1 MPRSGIP
8 ELGLRATVVAALCV
22 PMVLPNAALGYAS
35 GSSVTKD
42 CHEQITL
49 FALDSSE
56 WPRGTTPPESE
67 NAERLAGQLAVP
79 IPSAHEN
86 LWSVSTVIG
95 VRWPDF
101 EGAEPSDFVAL
112 NRVHTDVA
120 DQREHCLRAPSMDD
134 TPDDPAGSR
143 EAVAACRAY
152 IREQMEQAIGAEDRL
167 DLEATETVELWL
179 AFVGDDEVEV
189 QRFGFHMGQALHALQ
204 DSFSHTVRTEDGRR
218 IRHVLNYA
226 ESVGGTLDE
235 DVDGHE
241 HRSALD
247 DCELGTP
254 LLDARVSQATQA
266 STALLQAVASAEGG
280 RRGRLERV
288 DAVLDEWLTFAE
300 DDECVLDIDAC
311 NPPELAQSASGCT
324 AGGRAGGGALVL
336 MLGVLGCL
344 AFRRNSIGL
353 AGLLAFASVL
363 VASAASAQDGVP
375 GEEAMPPASEI
386 PDEEREADATI
397 DASGDEELAEEA
409 QEQEQEGAV
418 VVGADPSKDELS
430 VVEERQVEADSG
442 GMAINDGVGF
452 QLSVFGSLDEAG
464 FGGSLGLRFPIGEH
478 FILGVDG
485 EYDSWLSTEAGRL
498 ENGAFN
504 GYLTGIIVWAI
515 FDRVEIR
522 SNIHAGVTVL
532 LSDLYNADRGSV
544 GPFFGVTPISAAV
557 RVTRAVRV
565 VLDPGGIFVEMPR
578 IDPGPPLL
586 RRSHRLMVGIHITP

>member
-1 MPRSGIP
+1 MHRT
-8 ELGLRATVVAALCV
+8 ELSEFGLLATMVAVLCAPLV
-22 PMVLPNAALGYAS
+22 APNAALAYAS

-56 WPRGTTPPESE
+56 WPRGEAAPESE
-67 NAERLAGQLAVP
+67 DAERLAGQLAVP
-79 IPSAHEN
+79 IPAEHEN

-120 DQREHCLRAPSMDD
+120 DQREHCLREPSMDD
-134 TPDDPAGSR
+134 SPDDPAGSR

-152 IREQMEQAIGAEDRL
+152 VREQVELAIGAEDRL
-167 DLEATETVELWL
+167 DVEATETVELWL

-204 DSFSHTVRTEDGRR
+204 DSFSHTVRSEDGRR

-226 ESVGGTLDE
+226 ESVGGKLDV

-247 DCELGTP
+247 NCELGTP
-254 LLDARVSQATQA
+254 LIDTRVSQATQA
-266 STALLQAVASAEGG
+266 STELLQAVASDDGG
-280 RRGRLERV
+280 RLGRLERV
-288 DAVLDEWLTFAE
+288 DAVLDGWLTFA
-300 DDECVLDIDAC
+300 DDGECVLDIDEC
-311 NPPELAQSASGCT
+311 SPPELAQSESGCT
-324 AGGRAGGGALVL
+324 AGGRAGGGAAAL
-336 MLGVLGCL
+336 MLGVLGWL
-344 AFRRNSIGL
+344 AFRRNSLGL
-353 AGLLAFASVL
+353 AGFLVFASVL
-363 VASAASAQDGVP
+363 VASAASAQD
-375 GEEAMPPASEI
+375 AAPPAPSEI
-386 PDEEREADATI
+386 SEEEREADATI
-397 DASGDEELAEEA
+397 EASGNSDLSEEA

-418 VVGADPSKDELS
+418 VVGADPSEEELS
-430 VVEERQVEADSG
+430 VVEERQVEAESG

-464 FGGSLGLRFPIGEH
+464 FGGSVGVRFPIGEH

-485 EYDSWLSTEAGRL
+485 EYDAWFSTEAGRL
-498 ENGAFN
+498 ETGAFN
-504 GYLTGIIVWAI
+504 GYLTGIVVWAI
-515 FDRVEIR
+515 FNRVEIR

-532 LSDLYNADRGSV
+532 LSDLYNADQGSI
-544 GPFFGVTPISAAV
+544 GPFFGVTPISVAI

-565 VLDPGGIFVEMPR
+565 VLDPGGVFVEMPR

-586 RRSHRLMVGIHITP
+586 RRSHRLMVGVHITP